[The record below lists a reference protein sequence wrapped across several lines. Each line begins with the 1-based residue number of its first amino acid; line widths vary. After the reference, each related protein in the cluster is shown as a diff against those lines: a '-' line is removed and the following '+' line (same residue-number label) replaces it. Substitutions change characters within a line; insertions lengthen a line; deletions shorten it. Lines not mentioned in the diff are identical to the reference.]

1 MQSSIKDFLKPK
13 NFNIKPKA
21 IRFESVQYMSDLEKA
36 KIYVAFVKFLNNHFK
51 ATLWNKNLYEHFHQ
65 HCGFIAHYNI
75 HGFYGEY
82 FETAANF
89 HFNVNGFSNPMHE
102 CAGNLNVKSA
112 LSHGEQ
118 FYTIYEELNKGG
130 YDGLGGF
137 YNTIMNNRNYGGYA
151 EYSDLDNAIKDA
163 FSEYMEIWREEIRKA
178 IKAHDQFLK
187 NEEVA
192 KLKAKETLLAEQE
205 KELKEAKKQL
215 DAELMVEIEKS
226 KAVEEVKPV
235 VKKVQLSLFDFAA

>member
-1 MQSSIKDFLKPK
+1 MNARFFLKPK
-13 NFNIKPKA
+13 NFNIKPKV
-21 IRFESVQYMSDLEKA
+21 IRFSSAQYMTDFEKA
-36 KIYVAFVKFLNNHFK
+36 KIYINFVKFLNNHFK
-51 ATLWNKNLYEHFHQ
+51 ASLWKKNLYNHFHQ
-65 HCGFIAHYNI
+65 HCGFIAHHNI

-89 HFNVNGFSNPMHE
+89 HFNVNSFSNPIW
-102 CAGNLNVKSA
+102 NLNKKSS

-118 FYTIYEELNKGG
+118 FYAIYEKLNKGG

-137 YNTIMNNRNYGGYA
+137 YSTIMNNRNYGGYGDYA
-151 EYSDLDNAIKDA
+151 DLDEAIKDA

-178 IKAHDQFLK
+178 FKAHDQFLK

-192 KLKAKETLLAEQE
+192 ELRAKEDHLIAQE

-215 DAELMVEIEKS
+215 EAELMVEIEKS
-226 KAVEEVKPV
+226 KAVDEIKPAV
-235 VKKVQLSLFDFAA
+235 STVQLSLFDFMAA